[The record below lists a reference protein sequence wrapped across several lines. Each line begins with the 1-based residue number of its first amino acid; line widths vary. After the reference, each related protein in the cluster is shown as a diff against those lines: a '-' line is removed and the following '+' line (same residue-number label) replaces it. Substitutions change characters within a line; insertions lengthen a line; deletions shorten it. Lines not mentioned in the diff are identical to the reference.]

1 MVSDRKTLQ
10 CFGSLWAWVTP
21 LFAWR
26 TGAFCGFG
34 SSDGPEIHIQYSGNS
49 PVDAEHWIFR
59 GERSTIHRNTSPT
72 LSLGTKGG
80 PGMFR
85 LQNNFYLQ
93 GHFLSARTSRPFVI
107 RPRADSWVINWVW
120 MSVRPSG
127 QNVSFYQDETLVAFL
142 YSFKQTFFSD
152 PVYHIEAK
160 VRIILSEMSKWVT
173 FQKLSPS
180 ILMECIRDFSILLS
194 TWAALQFLG
203 TQLCI
208 PLSSQGHVPQFM
220 KKQIFK
226 SFFFGRSDA
235 ISFGFRYLVI
245 IWSWYC
251 FY

>member
-1 MVSDRKTLQ
+1 MNLEGGKLVQIQPGTPECKITREITADGKYVMVSDRKTLQ

-49 PVDAEHWIFR
+49 PVDAEHLIFR

-120 MSVRPSG
+120 MSVRLSG
-127 QNVSFYQDETLVAFL
+127 KNVSFYQDETLVAIVSGF
-142 YSFKQTFFSD
+142 
-152 PVYHIEAK
+152 
-160 VRIILSEMSKWVT
+160 
-173 FQKLSPS
+173 
-180 ILMECIRDFSILLS
+180 
-194 TWAALQFLG
+194 
-203 TQLCI
+203 
-208 PLSSQGHVPQFM
+208 PLS
-220 KKQIFK
+220 IR
-226 SFFFGRSDA
+226 FFP
-235 ISFGFRYLVI
+235 
-245 IWSWYC
+245 
-251 FY
+251 